1 MSNKKMARKI
11 DEGLKITTIKL
22 GEETKLRLGKL
33 RENKRESYD
42 EILRKILYIL
52 NVARDDPEKAR
63 KVLERVSEL
72 RARML
77 DEERQQKEDLEK
89 ENGLNKID

>member
-1 MSNKKMARKI
+1 MSNKKIVKKAKN
-11 DEGLKITTIKL
+11 DLKITTIKL
-22 GEETKLRLGKL
+22 SEETKIRLGKL

-52 NVARDDPEKAR
+52 NIVRDEPEKAKR
-63 KVLERVSEL
+63 VLERVSEL